1 MITEGMADMF
11 RKGRTQDGLTCVVI
25 DKVVHCLKFALHRC
39 SVMIML
45 LLWYF

>member
-25 DKVVHCLKFALHRC
+25 DKVVHCLKFAFHRC
-39 SVMIML
+39 SVMML
-45 LLWYF
+45 LL